1 MIIKLMNY
9 QKEIRDLKA
18 EINFAINLSEIDSE
32 KTNKILEISS
42 KQLETIREYMRENPL
57 INSNS
62 KVLV

>member
-1 MIIKLMNY
+1 MNYIKNY

-32 KTNKILEISS
+32 KTNKILETSS
-42 KQLETIREYMRENPL
+42 KQLETIREYLRENPL

-62 KVLV
+62 KILV

>member
-1 MIIKLMNY
+1 MNFL
-9 QKEIRDLKA
+9 KEIRDLKA

-32 KTNKILEISS
+32 KTNKILETSS
-42 KQLETIREYMRENPL
+42 KQLETIREYLIEKPL

>member
-1 MIIKLMNY
+1 MNY

-32 KTNKILEISS
+32 KTNKILETSS
-42 KQLETIREYMRENPL
+42 KQLETIREYMREKPL